1 MDSLLNMG
9 PWDTPTLEPLG
20 VFVNFAWNWIGTS
33 GVEAPESDFFTCTQV
48 ILSTGKFMNG

>member
-48 ILSTGKFMNG
+48 ILSTGEFMNG